1 MRDNIVYGRQTVR
14 EFLRAENTPRVNRIY
29 LSESFP
35 NDLRSQVLAL
45 GASFQ
50 ELPRRE
56 LDRMFPDIHHQ
67 GVVLELAGSY
77 RAAAPD
83 TAREAL
89 ELGGPFLALDDVS
102 DPQNLGSILRTAEA
116 LGVRAVFAGS
126 KTSPVTPA
134 VHRASS
140 GASMH
145 IPVYNVGNLAQFV
158 ERMRESGIWMV
169 ASVPD
174 ETAPTRAQTFLRT
187 TDSDELPEADK
198 LCLMIGSEGTGLKS
212 ILIDRADYLMTIP
225 MHGKTASLNAGVACG
240 IMLERM
246 VNR

>member
-1 MRDNIVYGRQTVR
+1 MRADNP
-14 EFLRAENTPRVNRIY
+14 PRVNKIY

-35 NDLRSQVLAL
+35 NDLRSQVMAL
-45 GASFQ
+45 GGAVQ

-56 LDRMFPDIHHQ
+56 IDRMFPGIHHQ

-77 RAAAPD
+77 RAAAPA
-83 TAREAL
+83 TAKDAL
-89 ELGGPFLALDDVS
+89 ALGGPFLALDEVS

-116 LGVRAVFAGS
+116 LGVRAVFSGS

-140 GASMH
+140 GASLH
-145 IPVYNVGNLAQFV
+145 IPAYNVGNLPQFV
-158 ERMRESGIWMV
+158 ERMKEAGIWII

-174 ETAPTRAQTFLRT
+174 ETEPARGQTFLRT
-187 TDSDELPEADK
+187 TDSDDLPEAEK
-198 LCLMIGSEGTGLKS
+198 LCLLVGSEGTGIKS
-212 ILIDRADYLMTIP
+212 ILIERADYLMTIP
-225 MHGKTASLNAGVACG
+225 MHGKTGSLNAGVACA
-240 IMLERM
+240 IILERI